1 MVVIWSN
8 PAIDDL
14 KKFKEITKKTEP
26 DEYLSNLVTYVE
38 DLSLNP
44 RLGKIYIYIQ
54 ETIIRQ
60 LIYKEHK
67 IYYYIEKNDKIH
79 ILAVV
84 HSKENTKQRI
94 SYIKNNFKN
103 K

>member
-8 PAIDDL
+8 SAIDDL
-14 KKFKEITKKTEP
+14 KEFKVITKKTEP

-44 RLGKIYIYIQ
+44 RLGRIYIYIQ

-67 IYYYIEKNDKIH
+67 LYYYIENEEIH
-79 ILAVV
+79 ILAVI

-94 SYIKNNFKN
+94 EYIKNNFKN
-103 K
+103 E